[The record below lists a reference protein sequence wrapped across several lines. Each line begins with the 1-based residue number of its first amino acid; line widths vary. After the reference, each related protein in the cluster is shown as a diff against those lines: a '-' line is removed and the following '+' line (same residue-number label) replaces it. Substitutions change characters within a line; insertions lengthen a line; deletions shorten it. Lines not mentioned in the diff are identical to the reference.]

1 MNSQQEG
8 MQSDNDLIRESPNL
22 QQDAILPAI
31 AVNQQ
36 AANEEPEEDLEQIRY
51 DTSDVIN
58 RSQPHD

>member
-1 MNSQQEG
+1 

-22 QQDAILPAI
+22 QQDAVLPEI